1 MESKKFTSWADKWN
15 AEREAMKDIP
25 LYQRNSTMFMLGQTS
40 IPFKGKLLEDYENV
54 KAAHRDFIP
63 YNGVYDL
70 ARNMLIL
77 GYIYGKRAERQR
89 RRSKFKNA
97 KYCQKIIDVIKSV
110 EDEWI
115 LNQIYRYAVNMTRE
129 E

>member
-1 MESKKFTSWADKWN
+1 MESKKFSSYAEKWN

-40 IPFKGKLLEDYENV
+40 IQFEGKLLEDYENV

-77 GYIYGKRAERQR
+77 GYIHGKRAERQR
-89 RRSKFKNA
+89 RRNKFKNE

-115 LNQIYRYAVNMTRE
+115 LEQIYRCAVNMTRE